1 MPVGCPS
8 RESLGMDLVSPISL
22 RLVIDAGS
30 APLRGWLAPDGEEPT
45 EFSGL
50 LQLMELIDRLGGH
63 HPQVLDQH

>member
-1 MPVGCPS
+1 
-8 RESLGMDLVSPISL
+8 MDLVNPISL

-30 APLRGWLAPDGEEPT
+30 TPLRGSLAPHGEEPR

-63 HPQVLDQH
+63 AQVPDLT

>member
-1 MPVGCPS
+1 
-8 RESLGMDLVSPISL
+8 MDLVNPISL

-30 APLRGWLAPDGEEPT
+30 TPLRGSLAPQGEEPR

-63 HPQVLDQH
+63 GQVPDPT